1 MTGETTG
8 KFGPGDYERDNG
20 GDDEM
25 SPGPEEE
32 TPLEEGEGK
41 LIKDD

>member
-8 KFGPGDYERDNG
+8 KFGPGDYERDNEG
-20 GDDEM
+20 SDET
-25 SPGPEEE
+25 SLGPEEE
-32 TPLEEGEGK
+32 TPSEEGEGQ